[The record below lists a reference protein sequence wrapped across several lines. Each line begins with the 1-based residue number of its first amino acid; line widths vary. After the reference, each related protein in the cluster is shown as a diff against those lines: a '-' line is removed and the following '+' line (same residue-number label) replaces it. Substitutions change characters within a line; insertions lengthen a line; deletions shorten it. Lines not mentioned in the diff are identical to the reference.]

1 MVHSKALVSVTAK
14 STNFHLFNTCTCRY
28 STLEQMYVY
37 VCTYMYV
44 LHVFMLLCMGFGSL
58 RAVPDMQSLITRE
71 CRRGALLF
79 ANANS

>member
-1 MVHSKALVSVTAK
+1 MAHSKALVSVTPK
-14 STNFHLFNTCTCRY
+14 STNFHLFNACRY

-44 LHVFMLLCMGFGSL
+44 LHVFMLLCLGFGSL

-71 CRRGALLF
+71 CRRGAFLF